1 MKSFVVL
8 AQAVFP
14 EKSSSFPSTNNL
26 HNLPLVNKK
35 KKKIHRIKREVS
47 KRLAGFLIPLRRA
60 LAVCSP
66 CRGEIYKG

>member
-14 EKSSSFPSTNNL
+14 EKNSSFPSTNNL

-47 KRLAGFLIPLRRA
+47 KKVSSVFYPSEESARCVQPL
-60 LAVCSP
+60 SW
-66 CRGEIYKG
+66 